1 MIQIDKIL
9 TIFLDDYTNFEVV
22 AQATGIEPTYKNKI
36 GIDYSN
42 FEELLEI
49 QGLLKHL
56 HYDIDEIRQA
66 FQSKI
71 IDYINFEYWN

>member
-1 MIQIDKIL
+1 MLEISKIL
-9 TIFLDDYTNFEVV
+9 TIFIDDYTNFEVV
-22 AQATGIEPTYKNKI
+22 AKATDIDPTYKNKI

-56 HYDIDEIRQA
+56 KYDLDEIRAA
-66 FQSKI
+66 FQSKS

>member
-1 MIQIDKIL
+1 MLEINKIL

-22 AQATGIEPTYKNKI
+22 ARVTDIDPTYKNKI
-36 GIDYSN
+36 GIDYRT

-56 HYDIDEIRQA
+56 KYDLDEIRAA
-66 FQSKI
+66 FQSKAL
-71 IDYINFEYWN
+71 DYINFEYWD

>member
-1 MIQIDKIL
+1 MLEISKIL
-9 TIFLDDYTNFEVV
+9 TIFLDDYTNFECV
-22 AQATGIEPTYKNKI
+22 ARASDINSTYKNKI
-36 GIDYSN
+36 GIDYST

-56 HYDIDEIRQA
+56 RYDLDEIRVA
-66 FQSKI
+66 FQSKS